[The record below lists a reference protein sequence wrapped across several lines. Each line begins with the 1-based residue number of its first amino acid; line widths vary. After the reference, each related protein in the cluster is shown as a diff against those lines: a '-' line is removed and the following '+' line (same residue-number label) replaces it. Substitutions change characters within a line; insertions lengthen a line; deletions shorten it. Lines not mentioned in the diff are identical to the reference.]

1 MSQHSQFALLGKRR
15 FLPYFVTQALG
26 AFNDNLYKNALLLLI
41 AFSGI
46 IAEEDSALY
55 TNLAAGLF
63 ILPFFLFSPIAG
75 QIADKMEKSRLIRSV
90 KLLEVAIMLI
100 AAVGVITN
108 NMTLMMTLLFLMGLQ
123 SALFGPV
130 KFALLPQQLHKDE
143 LVGGNALVE
152 MGTFLAILG
161 GTITAGLLF
170 DLTAAKY
177 WIAAGVI
184 FFAVLGYFSSRFI
197 PTAEAGDPQLTIN
210 WNPFTELVNTL
221 RNARQQRA
229 VYLSIMAIS
238 WFWFLGASYLTQFP
252 NLARDHLGGN
262 PQIVTLLLTLFSVG
276 VAAGSLLCEK
286 LSGHKVELGI
296 VPIGSLGMSIF
307 GIDLY
312 FAISSL
318 NISSDLSALAFVQN
332 ADHWRMM
339 ADIALI
345 SLFGG
350 LYVVPL
356 QALIQQRSDEK
367 MRAQTIAAN
376 NVMNAL
382 FMVGSAAFGIISLV
396 VMKLSIAEYFC
407 VIAIMNIVVVGYV
420 YSQVPEFALRFV
432 IWMLSHTMY
441 RVSHKGI
448 QNIPEEGPVV
458 LVCNHVSY
466 VDALLI
472 AGACPRPIRFVMDRS
487 ISEMPGLKWFFRL
500 AKTIPIC
507 SPKANT
513 EVYETAFRRIKEELA
528 DGQVVCI
535 FPEGKLTQ
543 SGNIETFRA
552 GIERII
558 AETPVPVIPMA
569 LDGLWGSFF
578 SHKDGLAL
586 TKTPRRFWSRVGLT
600 VGQPKAAESVTA
612 AILEQDVKH
621 LFHAG
626 QNL

>member
-1 MSQHSQFALLGKRR
+1 MSQHSQFTLLGKRR
-15 FLPYFVTQALG
+15 FLPYFITQALG

-46 IAEEDSALY
+46 IAEDDSALY

-75 QIADKMEKSRLIRSV
+75 QIADKMEKSRLIRRV

-100 AAVGVITN
+100 AAIGVITN
-108 NMTLMMTLLFLMGLQ
+108 NMLLMMTLLFLMGLQ

-170 DLTAAKY
+170 DLSAARY

-184 FFAVLGYFSSRFI
+184 FFALAGYISSRFI
-197 PTAEAGDPQLTIN
+197 PETTAGDPQLVIN

-286 LSGHKVELGI
+286 LSGHKIELGI

-382 FMVGSAAFGIISLV
+382 FMVGSAVFGIVGLV

-407 VIAIMNIVVVGYV
+407 VIAIMNIIVVGYV

-441 RVSHKGI
+441 RVNHKGI
-448 QNIPEEGPVV
+448 ENIPEEGPVV

-472 AGACPRPIRFVMDRS
+472 AGACPRPIRFVMDRG
-487 ISEMPGLKWFFRL
+487 ISEMPGMKWFFRL

-507 SPKANT
+507 SPKANND
-513 EVYETAFRRIKEELA
+513 VYETAFRRIKEELT

-535 FPEGKLTQ
+535 FPEGKLTKDGQ
-543 SGNIETFRA
+543 TDTFKP

-600 VGQPKAAESVTA
+600 VGQPQSPDSIRAAA
-612 AILEQDVKH
+612 LEQEVKA
-621 LFHAG
+621 LLTSG
-626 QNL
+626 

>member
-1 MSQHSQFALLGKRR
+1 
-15 FLPYFVTQALG
+15 
-26 AFNDNLYKNALLLLI
+26 
-41 AFSGI
+41 
-46 IAEEDSALY
+46 
-55 TNLAAGLF
+55 
-63 ILPFFLFSPIAG
+63 
-75 QIADKMEKSRLIRSV
+75 
-90 KLLEVAIMLI
+90 
-100 AAVGVITN
+100 
-108 NMTLMMTLLFLMGLQ
+108 
-123 SALFGPV
+123 
-130 KFALLPQQLHKDE
+130 
-143 LVGGNALVE
+143 
-152 MGTFLAILG
+152 
-161 GTITAGLLF
+161 
-170 DLTAAKY
+170 
-177 WIAAGVI
+177 
-184 FFAVLGYFSSRFI
+184 
-197 PTAEAGDPQLTIN
+197 
-210 WNPFTELVNTL
+210 
-221 RNARQQRA
+221 
-229 VYLSIMAIS
+229 
-238 WFWFLGASYLTQFP
+238 
-252 NLARDHLGGN
+252 
-262 PQIVTLLLTLFSVG
+262 
-276 VAAGSLLCEK
+276 
-286 LSGHKVELGI
+286 
-296 VPIGSLGMSIF
+296 
-307 GIDLY
+307 
-312 FAISSL
+312 
-318 NISSDLSALAFVQN
+318 
-332 ADHWRMM
+332 
-339 ADIALI
+339 
-345 SLFGG
+345 
-350 LYVVPL
+350 
-356 QALIQQRSDEK
+356 
-367 MRAQTIAAN
+367 
-376 NVMNAL
+376 
-382 FMVGSAAFGIISLV
+382 
-396 VMKLSIAEYFC
+396 
-407 VIAIMNIVVVGYV
+407 VVGYV